1 MKQVTKGRTSRR
13 THGRTKVSTT
23 VSAESF
29 GYLKG
34 LIDGH
39 QARNLAEAIDMAV
52 GRLRRADNRA
62 RLERMT
68 EEYFENQPP
77 AALQEENALA
87 ESLQHHLAEIDLD
100 V

>member
-1 MKQVTKGRTSRR
+1 
-13 THGRTKVSTT
+13 
-23 VSAESF
+23 
-29 GYLKG
+29 
-34 LIDGH
+34 
-39 QARNLAEAIDMAV
+39 
-52 GRLRRADNRA
+52 
-62 RLERMT
+62 MT